1 MNCRK
6 CNATGQSGAFCISCG
21 ASMTPEVN
29 VVQSQNSSYF
39 SQGNN
44 ANYAQGFPQPNYS
57 NPYIGG
63 QIPPQIQQ
71 GYGIVATNGKA
82 IASFILSLL
91 GISIL
96 GVIFGHIA
104 SSEIRNS
111 GGRQGGSGFA
121 TAGLILGWLG
131 MVGWFFF
138 WILYIEALNSIGY
151 Y

>member
-1 MNCRK
+1 
-6 CNATGQSGAFCISCG
+6 
-21 ASMTPEVN
+21 MTPEVN
-29 VVQSQNSSYF
+29 EEQSQNSSYF
-39 SQGNN
+39 SQSNN

-57 NPYIGG
+57 NPYTSGR
-63 QIPPQIQQ
+63 IPPQVQQ
-71 GYGIVATNGKA
+71 GFGIVATNGKA

-91 GISIL
+91 GISLL

-138 WILYIEALNSIGY
+138 WILYIVALNSIGY